1 MHTPF
6 SCHAVNNRAA
16 GVIVFVIA
24 DAVPD
29 SVTKV
34 CGVRRE
40 NLSGTRVQPLIVE
53 HITRHGEQIRAPR
66 SDLREEC
73 VEVLHGEECT
83 EVHVADLRDHHTRR
97 LGRQMRNGDH
107 IVMPHG
113 LMSFNKCAVTTEQQA
128 RCRIECRIFQHAP
141 PLRIVRHTARL
152 SPDEPHRHG
161 KHDKRKCN
169 QLCNEQKDDRQG
181 NHACP
186 AIRPMGTEQEE
197 QSADAAELKER
208 NADACRA
215 ETPPLRKI
223 AQEIEAEREQCEDN
237 EQEYHQKDKQRC
249 LLICQSPVIMETNG
263 IVATE
268 ISVESAMI
276 SVIRG

>member
-1 MHTPF
+1 MSEQNSHSIDGYICHRSGKVRRLLCIERLPACERIVHARDIECAAPRDTLCRVQYNVHTPF

-16 GVIVFVIA
+16 GVIVFMVA

-97 LGRQMRNGDH
+97 LGRQMRNRDH
-107 IVMPHG
+107 IVMLHG

-169 QLCNEQKDDRQG
+169 QLCNE
-181 NHACP
+181 
-186 AIRPMGTEQEE
+186 
-197 QSADAAELKER
+197 
-208 NADACRA
+208 
-215 ETPPLRKI
+215 
-223 AQEIEAEREQCEDN
+223 
-237 EQEYHQKDKQRC
+237 
-249 LLICQSPVIMETNG
+249 
-263 IVATE
+263 
-268 ISVESAMI
+268 
-276 SVIRG
+276 